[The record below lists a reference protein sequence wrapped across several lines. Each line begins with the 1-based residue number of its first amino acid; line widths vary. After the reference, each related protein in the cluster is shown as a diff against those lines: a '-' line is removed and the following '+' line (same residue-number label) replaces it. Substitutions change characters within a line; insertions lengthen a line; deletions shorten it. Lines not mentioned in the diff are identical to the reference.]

1 MLKKLTK
8 NKVIHFYNIKKGY
21 PKMDIKFV
29 VFILNGLTQAAILFV
44 LGSGL
49 TLAFGLMRVINLSHG
64 AFYMLGGYI
73 GYSIVKATG
82 NWPLALLVGGL
93 SIAVLGFL
101 FERLMLVRV
110 RGGDL
115 PETLLTVAL
124 AMVISDLC
132 LVFWARTPITLNV
145 PKYLNP
151 TVTLFGVPYP
161 GFRYVLMGISILI
174 AIGLWFILYKT
185 KLGAAVR
192 AGVDDRETVSALGVN
207 IQVIYSAVFVLS
219 ALLAG
224 LAGVL
229 GGSYLQLSPG
239 GDTTILTY
247 SLVVI
252 ILGGMGSLLG
262 AVVSSLILGQIMS
275 FGLAFAP
282 QFSYFLIFIPM
293 AIVLAIRPEGIFG
306 RKL

>member
-1 MLKKLTK
+1 
-8 NKVIHFYNIKKGY
+8 
-21 PKMDIKFV
+21 MDIKDLIY
-29 VFILNGLTQAAILFV
+29 ILNGLTQAAIFFV

-49 TLAFGLMRVINLSHG
+49 TLAFGLMRVVNLSHG

-82 NWPLALLVGGL
+82 NWPLALLAGGL
-93 SIAVLGFL
+93 SIALLGYL
-101 FERLMLVRV
+101 FERTMLLRV

-124 AMVISDLC
+124 SMIIADIC

-145 PKYLNP
+145 PQYLNP
-151 TVTLFGVPYP
+151 SINILGVPYP
-161 GFRYVLMGISILI
+161 GFRYLLMLISVLVAGSI
-174 AIGLWFILYKT
+174 WFILYRT
-185 KLGAAVR
+185 KLGMAVR

-207 IQVIYSAVFVLS
+207 ITVIYTAVFVLS

-252 ILGGMGSLLG
+252 ILGGMGSLMG

-275 FGLAFAP
+275 WGLAFAP
-282 QFSYFLIFIPM
+282 QYSYFLIFIPM
-293 AIVLAIRPEGIFG
+293 ALVLAIRPQGLFG
-306 RKL
+306 RQL

>member
-1 MLKKLTK
+1 
-8 NKVIHFYNIKKGY
+8 
-21 PKMDIKFV
+21 MDIKFV
-29 VFILNGLTQAAILFV
+29 FLILNGLTQAAILFV

-49 TLAFGLMRVINLSHG
+49 TLAFGLMRVVNLSHG

-73 GYSIVKATG
+73 GYSIVKSTG
-82 NWPLALLVGGL
+82 NWPLALVAGGL

-101 FERLMLVRV
+101 FERLMLERV

-124 AMVISDLC
+124 AMIISDLC

-145 PKYLNP
+145 PTYLNP
-151 TVTLFGVPYP
+151 PVTIMGVTYP
-161 GFRYVLMGISILI
+161 GFRYILMGISILI
-174 AIGLWFILYKT
+174 AFGLWFLLYKT

-207 IQVIYSAVFVLS
+207 IQVIYSAVFVIS

-282 QFSYFLIFIPM
+282 QYSYFLIFIPM
-293 AIVLAIRPEGIFG
+293 AIVLAIRPQGLFG
-306 RKL
+306 RKI

>member
-1 MLKKLTK
+1 MELKYIIL
-8 NKVIHFYNIKKGY
+8 
-21 PKMDIKFV
+21 
-29 VFILNGLTQAAILFV
+29 ILNGFTQAAILFV

-49 TLAFGLMRVINLSHG
+49 TLAFGLMRVVNLAHG

-73 GYSIVKATG
+73 GWSVVKATG

-93 SIAVLGFL
+93 SIALLGYG
-101 FERLMLVRV
+101 FERTMLGRV
-110 RGGDL
+110 RGKDL

-124 AMVISDLC
+124 SMIIADVC
-132 LVFWARTPITLNV
+132 LIFWARTAITLNV
-145 PKYLNP
+145 PQYLNP
-151 TVTLFGVPYP
+151 PVTILGVTYP
-161 GFRYVLMGISILI
+161 GFRYLMMGISIFI
-174 AIGLWFILYKT
+174 AITLWLLLYKT

-207 IQVIYSAVFVLS
+207 INIIYTFVFVLS

-224 LAGVL
+224 LAGVV

-252 ILGGMGSLLG
+252 IVGGMGSLLG
-262 AVVSSLILGQIMS
+262 TFVSALILGQIMS
-275 FGLAFAP
+275 FGLAYAP
-282 QFSYFLIFIPM
+282 EYSYFLIFIPM
-293 AIVLAIRPEGIFG
+293 ALVLALRPQGLFG
-306 RKL
+306 RQL

>member
-1 MLKKLTK
+1 ME
-8 NKVIHFYNIKKGY
+8 IKY
-21 PKMDIKFV
+21 FIL
-29 VFILNGLTQAAILFV
+29 ILNGLTQAAIFFV

-49 TLAFGLMRVINLSHG
+49 TLAFGLMRVVNLSHG

-82 NWPLALLVGGL
+82 NWPLAVVVGGL
-93 SIAVLGFL
+93 SIALFGYL
-101 FERLMLVRV
+101 FERTMLLRV

-124 AMVISDLC
+124 SMIIADFC

-145 PKYLNP
+145 PSYLNP
-151 TVTLFGVPYP
+151 PITILGVPYP
-161 GFRYVLMGISILI
+161 GFRYLLMGISVLI
-174 AIGLWFILYKT
+174 AAGIWLILYRT
-185 KLGAAVR
+185 KLGMAVR

-207 IQVIYSAVFVLS
+207 ITVIYTAVFTLS

-252 ILGGMGSLLG
+252 ILGGMGSLVG

-282 QFSYFLIFIPM
+282 QYSYFLIFIPM
-293 AIVLAIRPEGIFG
+293 AFVLAIRPQGLFG
-306 RKL
+306 RQI